1 MNVAILLLAAGS
13 STRMGQSK
21 QLMKIDGEPML
32 VRAAKQALSA
42 SPDVTVVLG
51 AEAESHRMVLRG
63 TRVSTIEN
71 SEWQRGMGNT
81 LKFGLAELR
90 NANPGMDAVLIMVCD
105 QPAVTSDH
113 LKKLIER
120 AGQSSKSIIA
130 SAYKDTLG
138 VPALFRKQHFDQLAA
153 IADGVGASKLIR
165 ENREEVETITL
176 PHGEIDLDTLND
188 YLMYTTPTP

>member
-1 MNVAILLLAAGS
+1 MKVTILLLAAGS

-32 VRAAKQALSA
+32 VRAAKQALA
-42 SPDVTVVLG
+42 ACPDVTVVLG
-51 AEAESHRMVLRG
+51 AEAEAHRMVLRG
-63 TRVSTIEN
+63 TRVNTIEN

-90 NANPGMDAVLIMVCD
+90 NANPGTDAVLIMVCD

-120 AGQSSKSIIA
+120 AGQSPKSIIA
-130 SAYKDTLG
+130 SAYRDTLG

-165 ENREEVETITL
+165 ENRDEVEPLAL

>member
-130 SAYKDTLG
+130 SAYKDTQG